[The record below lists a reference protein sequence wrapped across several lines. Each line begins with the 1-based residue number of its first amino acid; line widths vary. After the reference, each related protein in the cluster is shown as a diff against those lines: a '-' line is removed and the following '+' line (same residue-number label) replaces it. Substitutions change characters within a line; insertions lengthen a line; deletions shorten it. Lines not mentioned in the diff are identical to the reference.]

1 MPSFSRYIV
10 LLIFTQIFASVLADE
25 NRSKDEKATN
35 SDDGL
40 QKIENEEPLGNLYIN
55 YEATKKPT
63 KKIVYTTTQ
72 NITAFVEESEKPL
85 SIVNGNTQGHIKSNE
100 SSFKNKVEES
110 ELSHVRLSNF
120 TDRIPKT
127 DKRLLTISRQEPTAN
142 STMLHVHQP
151 EAARIGPKKEHV
163 LNKFHTSFQKAG
175 TQERN
180 REWHMKNGQKGIQI
194 KQVIEKTGG
203 AKLGKWVDV
212 LMKGEQRMGTGEDSR
227 KNGRESYEKSRE
239 SKWEK
244 IEQTRGRV
252 ELDRAG
258 SDWRKNERDEIRNAE
273 SDRESALE
281 LIEKSRKGE
290 WKNIE
295 EERKAVE
302 SSGEVERIGS
312 EWNKGETTDI
322 GTVQRNG
329 EIIEGRVGKSRISK
343 WGKKGWEGKM
353 TDSKGEMDRIESE
366 LGKHWIGQSDGETT
380 EERIEKASL
389 GEWRKIGVGRKA
401 VIGVEELSGIESE
414 LGKGEKSEFR
424 IRQSDRKMA
433 SDKIE
438 LGERRKAVEGE
449 ELGGIGGELGK
460 DEKNEFRTGQNDGE
474 KTKETIENEGE
485 WRKMID
491 TIEEQKQIGGELS
504 EGESSELRIGE
515 SNREKTGVKVGESD
529 HRIDGKNRQYRTRY
543 VGGKGQ
549 VDQRGGDETEYGR
562 IGMVDEGQHVL
573 AEAKEEVLNGIEG
586 GTKPGSQSWE
596 GMKGRD
602 KTGQRWME
610 KMREGGRRVL
620 GVHGK
625 IQGGIL
631 EKQGELWIEANIGQL
646 QRRLRK
652 QGVNGVGTQRGRM
665 VLGELNERIMGEQRM
680 IDRVD
685 EGELR
690 IGANVGELKER
701 LEKQESVSAKGTTE
715 MAKEGVFRGK
725 AVGGRVIKGMMA
737 EQRRMNRDREGE
749 GTILRKQERKAG
761 MRVGMNEYKGRSG
774 KEIKNEQIVA
784 ESGIK
789 ERKTGWDKLLGVV
802 GGGRDEY

>member
-25 NRSKDEKATN
+25 NRSKDEKHFGKSDSTPQSEKATN

-40 QKIENEEPLGNLYIN
+40 QKIENEEPLGYLYIN

-85 SIVNGNTQGHIKSNE
+85 SIVNGNTQGHIKSNN
-100 SSFKNKVEES
+100 SGFKNKVEES

-127 DKRLLTISRQEPTAN
+127 DKRLLTISRQEPTED

-151 EAARIGPKKEHV
+151 ETARIGPNKEHV

-180 REWHMKNGQKGIQI
+180 RERYMKNGQKGLQI
-194 KQVIEKTGG
+194 KQGIKNTER
-203 AKLGKWVDV
+203 AKLGKWVEG
-212 LMKGEQRMGTGEDSR
+212 LMKGKQRMRTGEDSR
-227 KNGRESYEKSRE
+227 ENGRESYENSRA

-258 SDWRKNERDEIRNAE
+258 SDWRKNERDEIRNVE
-273 SDRESALE
+273 SNRESALE
-281 LIEKSRKGE
+281 SIEKSRKGE
-290 WKNIE
+290 WENIE

-329 EIIEGRVGKSRISK
+329 EIIEGRVGKSRMGK
-343 WGKKGWEGKM
+343 WRKKGGEGKM

-366 LGKHWIGQSDGETT
+366 LRKDETNEFRIGQSDVETA
-380 EERIEKASL
+380 EERIKSRL
-389 GEWRKIGVGRKA
+389 GEWRKIGGRGKA
-401 VIGVEELSGIESE
+401 VEGTEELSGT
-414 LGKGEKSEFR
+414 
-424 IRQSDRKMA
+424 
-433 SDKIE
+433 
-438 LGERRKAVEGE
+438 
-449 ELGGIGGELGK
+449 GGELGK
-460 DEKNEFRTGQNDGE
+460 GDKNEFRTGQNDGE

-491 TIEEQKQIGGELS
+491 TIEEQKQIDSELS

-549 VDQRGGDETEYGR
+549 VDQGGGDETEYGR
-562 IGMVDEGQHVL
+562 IGMVNEGQHVL

-631 EKQGELWIEANIGQL
+631 EKQSELWIEANIGQL
-646 QRRLRK
+646 QGRLRK

-701 LEKQESVSAKGTTE
+701 LEKQESVGAKGTTE
-715 MAKEGVFRGK
+715 MAKESVFRGK

-761 MRVGMNEYKGRSG
+761 MRVGLNEYKGRSG

-784 ESGIK
+784 EMESGIK

>member
-40 QKIENEEPLGNLYIN
+40 QKIENEEPLGYLYIN

-329 EIIEGRVGKSRISK
+329 EIIEGRVGKSRIGK
-343 WGKKGWEGKM
+343 WRKKGWEGKM

-389 GEWRKIGVGRKA
+389 GEWREIGVGRKA

-438 LGERRKAVEGE
+438 LGERRKAVEGVE

-543 VGGKGQ
+543 G
-549 VDQRGGDETEYGR
+549 
-562 IGMVDEGQHVL
+562 
-573 AEAKEEVLNGIEG
+573 
-586 GTKPGSQSWE
+586 
-596 GMKGRD
+596 
-602 KTGQRWME
+602 
-610 KMREGGRRVL
+610 RVL

-690 IGANVGELKER
+690 IEANVGELKER
-701 LEKQESVSAKGTTE
+701 LEKQESVGAKGTTE

-761 MRVGMNEYKGRSG
+761 MRVGMNIKDEVEKKLKM
-774 KEIKNEQIVA
+774 KEKLD
-784 ESGIK
+784 GISC
-789 ERKTGWDKLLGVV
+789 WV
-802 GGGRDEY
+802 